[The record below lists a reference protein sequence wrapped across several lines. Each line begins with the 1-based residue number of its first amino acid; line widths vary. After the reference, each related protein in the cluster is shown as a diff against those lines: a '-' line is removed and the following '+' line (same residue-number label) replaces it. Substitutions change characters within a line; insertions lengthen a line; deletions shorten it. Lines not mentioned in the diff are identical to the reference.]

1 MSRHDSKASLSPLD
15 SLLLARRVRKFI
27 RLACARIDD
36 RQFVLV
42 LRMSLD
48 PRGRE
53 AYLLAFRLMHAG
65 LRGLEGRESVILDVL
80 SSVRLHFA
88 FHQIVPIHVFPRVAQ
103 FRSGRY
109 FDIICLSSNQ
119 RVASYKDRECD
130 RHQEWTDHCNFAL
143 PINVFTMADSKHK
156 NVQDFL
162 LDLVDDSE
170 LSTTPTVEPL
180 ELAAQCLSLVGIL
193 GETAFKGVQQPFL
206 IWLRDDAE
214 ILQRALFDK
223 DFIGQALS

>member
-1 MSRHDSKASLSPLD
+1 MVRGGQNGVKLDLIVRSGCDKFSGGGVSRHDSKASLSPLD

-65 LRGLEGRESVILDVL
+65 LRVLDGRESVILDVL
-80 SSVRLHFA
+80 SPVRLHFA

-103 FRSGRY
+103 FRSGRH
-109 FDIICLSSNQ
+109 FDIICLSGNQ

-130 RHQEWTDHCNFAL
+130 RHQEWTDCCGPVPLHHAVPHSGSRRIVSFNEKPVEVPATGSAL
-143 PINVFTMADSKHK
+143 AKQRGVG
-156 NVQDFL
+156 
-162 LDLVDDSE
+162 
-170 LSTTPTVEPL
+170 
-180 ELAAQCLSLVGIL
+180 LAFPHA
-193 GETAFKGVQQPFL
+193 
-206 IWLRDDAE
+206 R
-214 ILQRALFDK
+214 R
-223 DFIGQALS
+223 